1 MLTSVSE
8 KLTMSHLEIAEVVS
22 SRPDK
27 VKQSMERLE
36 NKGLIKLTPMREVNH
51 RGQNVTVYH
60 VSKRDSYIVVAQLSP
75 EFTAALVDRWQE
87 LEEKS
92 QPSWLAQLSPEA
104 KIAIADIAKQR
115 DEALATKA
123 QINDKRT
130 ATLMNKASQDAKKIK
145 RLENQLQDQ
154 GGYLSLIAAR
164 LPQRVDT
171 EFKSN
176 VQTWRI
182 LKQISEKMG
191 HEIIKVYDP
200 RYGQANTYH
209 LDVIEKFKEDYL

>member
-8 KLTMSHLEIAEVVS
+8 KLTMSHLDISEVVR

-36 NKGLIKLTPMREVNH
+36 KKGLIKLTPVGEVNH
-51 RGQNVTVYH
+51 RGQKVTVYH
-60 VSKRDSYIVVAQLSP
+60 VSKRDSYVIVAQLSP

-92 QPSWLAQLSPEA
+92 QPSWVAQLSPEA
-104 KIAIADIAKQR
+104 KIAIADIASQR
-115 DEALATKA
+115 NEALATKA

-154 GGYLSLIAAR
+154 GSYLSIMASR
-164 LPQRVDT
+164 LPQRIDT

-182 LKQISEKMG
+182 LKQISESMG
-191 HEIIKVYDP
+191 HDIIKVDDP